1 MPADRA
7 FFTPE
12 TLTFLR
18 GLKANN
24 NREWFQSHKGIY
36 ESAIKEPLLA
46 FAAALSERIAAV
58 APEYATAP
66 EKAVQRIYRDVRFSA
81 DKTPYRT
88 EMGMLFTH
96 RGLGK
101 KAGSGIYVAISADAV
116 QIAGG
121 LYQQDTPGLY
131 AVRQYLLNHA
141 GPFEKI
147 ISAKTLRSSFGSLQG
162 NSLKRPPR
170 GFPPDDS
177 SIELLKRTQWLL
189 ESSLASKAIS
199 EPGFLKAVAGK
210 VEVLLPFVRFFE
222 PPLLSKAK
230 PVLLDGEI

>member
-1 MPADRA
+1 MPAAALFPSD
-7 FFTPE
+7 

-24 NREWFQSHKGIY
+24 NREWFQAHKGTY
-36 ESAIKEPLLA
+36 ESAIKDPLLA
-46 FAAALSERIAAV
+46 FTAALSERIATV

-88 EMGMLFTH
+88 ELGILFTH

-101 KAGSGIYVAISADAV
+101 KAGSGIYVAISTESV

-131 AVRQYLLNHA
+131 AVRQHLLNHKA
-141 GPFEKI
+141 AFEKI
-147 ISAKTLRSSFGSLQG
+147 VSGKAVRAAFGTLQG
-162 NSLKRPPR
+162 DALKRPPR
-170 GFPPDDS
+170 GFPPQDPAID
-177 SIELLKRTQWLL
+177 LLKRTQWLL
-189 ESSLASKAIS
+189 ESTMPSKGIC
-199 EPGFLKAVAGK
+199 EPGFLKV
-210 VEVLLPFVRFFE
+210 VFDRVSLLLPLVRFFE
-222 PPLLSKAK
+222 APLLSKAK
-230 PVLLDGEI
+230 RC